1 MGNAPE
7 FDTEARAEFDEAVQW
22 YAERSEGAAI
32 GFISEVDLA
41 IGTIMADP
49 ARFPRTYAGC
59 QRCTLHRYPYS
70 VVFHR
75 RAGMIV
81 IVAVAHAKRRPGYW
95 RYRRS

>member
-7 FDTEARAEFDEAVQW
+7 FDTEARAEFDEEMQW

-32 GFISEVDLA
+32 GFISEVALA

-49 ARFPRTYAGC
+49 ARFPRAYAGC
-59 QRCTLHRYPYS
+59 QQCTLHRDPYS